1 MMRDPTRVG
10 LRVWRARKHHTWIDA
25 QLQPSADR
33 TGFEL
38 RFLYDGALVLS
49 RVWPT
54 RQEAVAYADEQLRE
68 LQRAGW
74 NTHW

>member
-1 MMRDPTRVG
+1 
-10 LRVWRARKHHTWIDA
+10 
-25 QLQPSADR
+25 LQPSADR

-38 RFLYDGALVLS
+38 RFFYDGTLVLS
-49 RVWPT
+49 RFWPT
-54 RQEAVAYADEQLRE
+54 RQEAVAHADQQLRE